1 MVFAKKVPKD
11 DTSDPKRIKK
21 DLLKSIK
28 LIKDS
33 SEHVVLIAT
42 TSKPW

>member
-11 DTSDPKRIKK
+11 DTSDPKLIKK

-28 LIKDS
+28 LIKDQ
-33 SEHVVLIAT
+33 SEKAILIAA